1 MWVCVS
7 NVFSGRAR
15 GSGGWECGS
24 MYLFGLLMF
33 AVVDAVVVL

>member
-1 MWVCVS
+1 MVMCEH
-7 NVFSGRAR
+7 VFSGRAR

-33 AVVDAVVVL
+33 AVVDVVVVL